1 MTLRELCESRT
12 DLTQEEIC
20 QLELVEQQL
29 PLIAEMAAADVFI
42 DCRSGADVIVAAH
55 ARPGGEHSVYT
66 GSVVGKPALP
76 EDEPAVFHAFAT
88 GDPVC
93 DLRAVTQEGRSVL
106 QNVAPIR
113 SRNGRVTAVLIRE
126 KDVSEDMRMVRK
138 YRALAQ
144 SHEDSGPLSEPPRGE
159 GDGNL
164 LALREMHHR
173 VKNNLQLV
181 ASILSMQG
189 RKCADPSTRRIL
201 QENVARVLSIAT
213 IHDILTYHSEDFQY
227 VSSRILFDKLRMNLQ
242 SLVTPG
248 KAIVISVDGDDVLL
262 DADTATPVSLVI
274 TELLT
279 NALEHAFEGREGGR
293 VTVSLRAGALCH
305 TVTVTDDGIG
315 FDPNSLPDRSLGL
328 SIVSATVRDKL
339 KGKLRIQSDSG
350 GSKITFDFRA

>member
-12 DLTQEEIC
+12 DLTEEEIR
-20 QLELVEQQL
+20 QLEQVEQQL
-29 PLIAEMAAADVFI
+29 PLIAEVAAADVFI
-42 DCRSGADVIVAAH
+42 DCRSGSDVIVAAH
-55 ARPGGEHSVYT
+55 ARPSGEHSVYT
-66 GSVVGKPALP
+66 GSVVGKPALQ

-113 SRNGRVTAVLIRE
+113 SREGRVTAVLIRE
-126 KDVSEDMRMVRK
+126 KDVSEDLQRERK
-138 YRALAQ
+138 YQALAR
-144 SHEDSGPLSEPPRGE
+144 SHEDSGPLAEALRGE
-159 GDGNL
+159 GDGSL

-181 ASILSMQG
+181 ASMLSMQG
-189 RKCADPSTRRIL
+189 RKCSDPSTRRIL

-213 IHDILTYHSEDFQY
+213 IHDILTYHSEDFQF
-227 VSSRILFDKLRMNLQ
+227 VSSRILFDKLRMGMQ

-274 TELLT
+274 TELLS

-293 VTVSLRAGALCH
+293 VAVSLRAGTLCH
-305 TVTVTDDGIG
+305 TITVTDDGIG
-315 FDPNSLPDRSLGL
+315 FDPHSLPDRSLGL

-350 GSKITFDFRA
+350 GTKITFDFRA

>member
-1 MTLRELCESRT
+1 MMLRELCQSRT
-12 DLTQEEIC
+12 DLTEEEIC
-20 QLELVEQQL
+20 RLEALEQQL

-42 DCRSGADVIVAAH
+42 DCPSGSGMIVAAH
-55 ARPGGEHSVYT
+55 ARPRGERSVYA
-66 GSVVGKPALP
+66 GSVIGKPALP

-106 QNVAPIR
+106 QNVAPVR
-113 SRNGRVTAVLIRE
+113 SREGRIIAVLIRE
-126 KDVSEDMRMVRK
+126 KDVSEDMRMARK

-144 SHEDSGPLSEPPRGE
+144 SHEDSGPLSESARGE
-159 GDGNL
+159 GDGSL

-181 ASILSMQG
+181 ASILSMQS
-189 RKCADPSTRRIL
+189 RKCSDSSTRRIL

-213 IHDILTYHSEDFQY
+213 IHDILTYHSNDSQF
-227 VSSRILFDKLRMNLQ
+227 VSSHTLFDKLRMNLQ

-248 KAIVISVDGDDVLL
+248 KTIVITVDGDDVLL

-293 VTVSLRAGALCH
+293 VAVSLRAGALCH

-315 FDPNSLPDRSLGL
+315 FDPLTQPSESLGL

-350 GSKITFDFRA
+350 GTRISFDFRA

>member
-12 DLTQEEIC
+12 DLTEEEIR

-42 DCRSGADVIVAAH
+42 DCRSGGGVIVAAH
-55 ARPGGEHSVYT
+55 ARPRGDHSVYT
-66 GSVVGKPALP
+66 GSVVGQPALP
-76 EDEPAVFHAFAT
+76 EDEPAVFHAFST

-113 SRNGRVTAVLIRE
+113 SQAGRVTAVLIQE
-126 KDVSEDMRMVRK
+126 KDVSEDMRMARK

-144 SHEDSGPLSEPPRGE
+144 SHEGSSPLAEALRGE
-159 GDGNL
+159 GDGSL

-181 ASILSMQG
+181 ASILSMQA

-213 IHDILTYHSEDFQY
+213 IHDILTYHSEDFQF
-227 VSSRILFDKLRMNLQ
+227 VSSHTLLEKLRMNLQ

-293 VTVSLRAGALCH
+293 VAVSLRAGALCH

-315 FDPNSLPDRSLGL
+315 FDPLTQPGESLGL

-350 GSKITFDFRA
+350 GSKISFDFRA